1 MTKNEEKEY
10 LTKLA
15 ENIIKN
21 AFTNEKWQGVPS
33 DLKHDII
40 IFAIFVEDFLKKGNK
55 DESSCIISS
64 PAMG

>member
-40 IFAIFVEDFLKKGNK
+40 IFAIFVEDFLKK
-55 DESSCIISS
+55 E
-64 PAMG
+64 